1 MSSFATPSPHSP
13 RPFFKRPAY
22 PSFKVGRV
30 GKLYVSTL
38 LSNEQSLTKT
48 AISQP
53 WLSSQPVRPT
63 LHVCPTQLTRSGF
76 GIANYLNEFQA
87 QQARYQLQE
96 EERIRQNQKLMDAY
110 GDKDS
115 LHDVQHALEVYEIQ

>member
-30 GKLYVSTL
+30 GKLYLPAMAVI
-38 LSNEQSLTKT
+38 
-48 AISQP
+48 AA
-53 WLSSQPVRPT
+53 
-63 LHVCPTQLTRSGF
+63 GF
-76 GIANYLNEFQA
+76 GIANYLTEVQA

-96 EERIRQNQKLMDAY
+96 EERIRQYQKLMDAY